1 MEYPEYQVHLGY
13 QAVTDGMAVT
23 GRKVTKECQE
33 ILDPRE
39 LLALLVQKVLKG
51 SKVSPVRR
59 GSLDQVEC
67 WLSGTGESVLGKTWM
82 ITGITV

>member
-1 MEYPEYQVHLGY
+1 MEYPAYQVHLGY
-13 QAVTDGMAVT
+13 QAVT

-33 ILDPRE
+33 ILDPRD
-39 LLALLVQKVLKG
+39 LLALLVQKVLEG
-51 SKVSPVRR
+51 SKVSPVLR
-59 GSLDQVEC
+59 GSLDQVEY

>member
-1 MEYPEYQVHLGY
+1 MEYPAYQVHLGY
-13 QAVTDGMAVT
+13 QALTDGTA
-23 GRKVTKECQE
+23 VTKECHE
-33 ILDPRE
+33 ILDPRD

-59 GSLDQVEC
+59 GSLDEVEC